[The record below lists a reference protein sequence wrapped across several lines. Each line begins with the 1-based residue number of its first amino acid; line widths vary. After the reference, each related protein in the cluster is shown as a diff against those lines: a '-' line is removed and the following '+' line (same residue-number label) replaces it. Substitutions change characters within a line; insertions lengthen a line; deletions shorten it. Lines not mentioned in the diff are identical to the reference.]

1 MCWFIVEVP
10 SVLAWDFSWCAF
22 WKSISATVSPH
33 SSEIR
38 KYNAIQQNFYGVKY
52 DCVCNV
58 FYWIVV
64 YTRKKVVIKV
74 IIIHKYFI
82 PMHTKQ
88 LVLGLTAFFVPRIE

>member
-22 WKSISATVSPH
+22 WKSISATVSLH

-38 KYNAIQQNFYGVKY
+38 KYNAIKQNIYVVKY

-64 YTRKKVVIKV
+64 YTRKK
-74 IIIHKYFI
+74 
-82 PMHTKQ
+82 
-88 LVLGLTAFFVPRIE
+88 